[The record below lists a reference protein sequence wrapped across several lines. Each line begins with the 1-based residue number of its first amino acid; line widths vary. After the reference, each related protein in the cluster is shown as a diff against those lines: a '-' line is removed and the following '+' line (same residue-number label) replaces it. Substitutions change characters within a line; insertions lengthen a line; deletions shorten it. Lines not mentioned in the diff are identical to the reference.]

1 MNFAYLI
8 LGSNIGDSLEI
19 LQSAVIAIET
29 EVGDV
34 AAKSDYYFT
43 KAWGNTNQPDFINQV
58 VKVETD
64 LLPKELLEKILLIEK
79 KAGRIRGEV
88 KWQQRTLD
96 IDILFYNDFII
107 EEPDL
112 IIPHPYIQERNFVL
126 IPLSE
131 IAKDFV
137 HPVLKKTILQ
147 LCEDCKDGLEVKK
160 GF

>member
-19 LQSAVIAIET
+19 LQSAVMAIET

-96 IDILFYNDFII
+96 IDIFS
-107 EEPDL
+107 L
-112 IIPHPYIQERNFVL
+112 IIVEATRSRTDIPITVAIKIEKAILVSKTLRLRDFL
-126 IPLSE
+126 IFNLLINIS
-131 IAKDFV
+131 KS
-137 HPVLKKTILQ
+137 
-147 LCEDCKDGLEVKK
+147 
-160 GF
+160 